1 LLRRSTSDPLE
12 KPSPGTNVSAKV
24 GKMKKLSAGLLVA
37 AVLLAGNAFAS
48 ELTLKTTEKYYSILN
63 LKNSMRQM
71 IDLMGNQVLANMQYY
86 TAQDMKKR
94 GMADDEIKAVMA
106 VIKTNVMDIKNVTL
120 SNLDQLLP
128 VKQIIPEIYY
138 PVLKKHFSE
147 EEVQQ
152 LIKFYQSPLG
162 KKTIKEMPVIM
173 SESSRMLNQS
183 SKYVPNIQKFFSG
196 ELDKRK
202 EVMRKEMEKEIE
214 KARKESEKQKEK
226 QQGSKAK

>member
-1 LLRRSTSDPLE
+1 
-12 KPSPGTNVSAKV
+12 
-24 GKMKKLSAGLLVA
+24 MKKISAGLLAA
-37 AVLLAGNAFAS
+37 AVFLAVNAFAS
-48 ELTLKTTEKYYSILN
+48 ELTLKTTERYYAVLN

-71 IDLMGNQVLANMQYY
+71 IDIMGNQALANMQYY

-94 GMADDEIKAVMA
+94 GIAENEIKAVMA

-128 VKQIIPEIYY
+128 LKQIIPEIYY

-147 EEVQQ
+147 EEVLQ

-173 SESSRMLNQS
+173 SESSQLLNQS
-183 SKYVPNIQKFFSG
+183 PNYVPKLQKFFSG

-214 KARKESEKQKEK
+214 KARKESEKEKEK
-226 QQGSKAK
+226 EKKQDGKAK